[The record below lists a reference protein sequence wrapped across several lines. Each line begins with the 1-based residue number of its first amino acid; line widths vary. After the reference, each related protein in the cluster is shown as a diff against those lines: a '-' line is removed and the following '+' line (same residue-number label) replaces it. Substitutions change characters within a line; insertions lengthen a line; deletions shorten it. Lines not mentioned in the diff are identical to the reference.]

1 MKHRNFT
8 TKTTMVV
15 FFIFLVYPSMVF
27 ALDANL
33 DFSKSIII
41 TPRRMGGVERKAVT
55 VLQEEIQKRTGILLS
70 ASAKWPGGKQPVIA
84 IGLLNQIEDFA
95 GPYVD
100 LF

>member
-8 TKTTMVV
+8 TKTTMVI

-33 DFSKSIII
+33 DFSKSIIVI
-41 TPRRMGGVERKAVT
+41 PEKMGRLERKAVT

-84 IGLLNQIEDFA
+84 IGLLNQPKRNSDSSIT
-95 GPYVD
+95 
-100 LF
+100 